1 MADNKS
7 KARSAANRKAY
18 EKKKLQQQQQQQAN
32 RLAEEETH
40 YYWRPDSPEDVQ
52 IDLTRPSTAMPIN
65 KKTHTSASKPS
76 LVKKE
81 DSGVDEIVLDCEGV
95 LETELLRAKVTKL
108 YQNKSASLH
117 FFLCRSSKEIQICPI
132 PMCLLQL

>member
-1 MADNKS
+1 MSDNK
-7 KARSAANRKAY
+7 ARNRSAANKKAY
-18 EKKKLQQQQQQQAN
+18 EKKKQQLQYKKV
-32 RLAEEETH
+32 EEEKETH
-40 YYWRPDSPEDVQ
+40 YYWQPESPEDVQ
-52 IDLTRPSTAMPIN
+52 IDLTRPSTAMPIG
-65 KKTHTSASKPS
+65 KKTHTSTSKPS